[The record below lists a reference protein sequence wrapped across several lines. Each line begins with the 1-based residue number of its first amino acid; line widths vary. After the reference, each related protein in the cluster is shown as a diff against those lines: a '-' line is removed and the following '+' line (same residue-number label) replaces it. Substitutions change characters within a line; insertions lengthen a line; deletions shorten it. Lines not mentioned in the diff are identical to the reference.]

1 MAAHLKVKTHANII
15 KNIAKS
21 PPLPSVFALLTRLS
35 MLKLYRLALIEAPL
49 SVVMG
54 RLIP

>member
-21 PPLPSVFALLTRLS
+21 PLLPSVFALLTRLS